1 VSVTKVLLDILVVLF
16 AAKVAAEVAERVG
29 MPAVVGEILAGIIIG
44 PSALGLV
51 GGDDVLRTLAELGV
65 ILLLFDVGLEMDLA
79 ELAAVG
85 RASMSVATVGV
96 VVPFVSGYGVGLAL
110 GMDGTEALFIGA
122 ALTATSVGITARV
135 FGDLRALGTVEART
149 VLGAAVADDVMGLVI
164 LTVVVRIATT
174 GSVSVGRV
182 GTVVAVAVAFLV
194 LTTAIGIRIAPTLF
208 AFLARVSRSSGTL
221 VALAL
226 AFALACA
233 ELANAAKLAPI
244 VGAFVAGLC
253 LGRSPAADRVR
264 RELTPVG
271 HLFIPVF
278 FLQVGIDA
286 ELGEFAHAD
295 VIATAAALLVV
306 AVLGKLVSALGLG
319 RAPGDRLLVGVG
331 MIPRGEVG
339 LIFATIGLREHV
351 FGEDVYGSL
360 LLVVLVTTLMTPPLL
375 RWLLLRR
382 RARTIG
388 GGSAAEPR
396 GGWLR
401 IGTERGSAVELAGD
415 PPPQLALEIGLEAA
429 LRCATH
435 PPGPRLLDWLG
446 SLPDQPLRWS
456 PPARTKLFAVLEDGG
471 PRTWRFL
478 SLTGLLDRAL
488 PELGEALNRRQAD
501 PFELDPTGA
510 LRWHRLSRVLECDE
524 RHLLARPEILSLAAV
539 VLDAGDGGG
548 LPASIVTARRIAKR
562 LDLGASG
569 EETLAGL
576 VADSALLASAAHRLS
591 AFAEESVLTLAVH
604 IGSPDQARALRLLTL
619 ASMDDDDR
627 TERQRVDELHRLV
640 QDALMQPKLTG
651 LEASNAVSQRRAE
664 ACRLTSD
671 PAVQDRIGAAPRA
684 YVLATTAEGLARRA
698 ALCEPPP
705 VGRDVRVAVTAVSP
719 AEPGPGTW
727 TVDVVAR
734 DRIGLLA
741 RESLVLAEA
750 GLDVRQA
757 TLATWGDNIALAS
770 FRVDGPEP
778 KSDALRTTLLT
789 APRRSTP
796 VAATDVKLSFDHR
809 GSPWHS
815 LCRVEASDRPGLLY
829 TLAAAFVSAGVN
841 VHAARITGEGAV
853 ALDEFELT
861 SRGGGKLDAGAEAA
875 VIVALAQGARP
886 RGRFSLWGK
895 GFRPEPAK
903 LNGSRQDDG
912 QFMLPKHLSDG
923 RETTRP

>member
-1 VSVTKVLLDILVVLF
+1 MSVTRVLLDILVVLF
-16 AAKVAAEVAERVG
+16 AAKMAAEVAERVG
-29 MPAVVGEILAGIIIG
+29 MPAVVGEILAGIVIG

-96 VVPFVSGYGVGLAL
+96 VVPFFAGYGVSLAL
-110 GMDGTEALFIGA
+110 GMDGNEALFVGA

-174 GSVSVGRV
+174 GSVSVGGV

-194 LTTAIGIRIAPTLF
+194 LTTAVGIRTAPRLF

-233 ELANAAKLAPI
+233 ELAHAAKLAPI
-244 VGAFVAGLC
+244 VGAFVAGVC

-286 ELGEFAHAD
+286 ELGTFAHAD

-382 RARTIG
+382 QARAVG
-388 GGSAAEPR
+388 GGSTAEPPD
-396 GGWLR
+396 GWLR

-446 SLPDQPLRWS
+446 SLPDQPLRWT
-456 PPARTKLFAVLEDGG
+456 PPARARLFEVLENGG
-471 PRTWRFL
+471 ARTWRFL
-478 SLTGLLDRAL
+478 SLTGLLDRAI
-488 PELGEALNRRQAD
+488 PELGEALARRQAD

-524 RHLLARPEILSLAAV
+524 RHLLARPELLSLAAV
-539 VLDAGDGGG
+539 ILDAGEGGG

-562 LDLGASG
+562 LDLGAAG
-569 EETLAGL
+569 EESLAAL
-576 VADSALLASAAHRLS
+576 VADSALLVSAAHRFS
-591 AFAEESVLTLAVH
+591 AFAEENVLTLAVH
-604 IGSPDQARALRLLTL
+604 IGGANQARALRLLTL
-619 ASMDDDDR
+619 ASMDDNDR

-640 QDALMQPKLTG
+640 QEALTQPELTG

-664 ACRLTSD
+664 ACRLTTD
-671 PAVQDRIGAAPRA
+671 PEVKERIDAAPRS
-684 YVLATTAEGLARRA
+684 YVLATTAEGLARHA
-698 ALCEPPP
+698 ALCEPAP
-705 VGRDVRVAVTAVSP
+705 VGRDIRVEVTPVTP
-719 AEPGPGTW
+719 AEPGPGSW
-727 TVDVVAR
+727 TVDIVAR

-741 RESLVLAEA
+741 HESLVLAEA

-757 TLATWGDNIALAS
+757 TLATWGDDVALAS

-778 KSDALRTTLLT
+778 HPAVLRTSLM
-789 APRRSTP
+789 ASPNRSTP
-796 VAATDVKLSFDHR
+796 VPAVDVKVTFDHQ

-815 LCRVEASDRPGLLY
+815 LCRLEASDQPGLLH

-841 VHAARITGEGAV
+841 VHAARITAEGAV

-861 SRGGGKLDAGAEAA
+861 GRDGAKVDAGAEAE
-875 VIVALAQGARP
+875 VIAALARGVRR
-886 RGRFSLWGK
+886 RGRFALRGK
-895 GFRPEPAK
+895 GCHPEPAK
-903 LNGSRQDDG
+903 LNGRRLGDG
-912 QFMLPKHLSDG
+912 QFHAS
-923 RETTRP
+923 ETFE